1 LAEPKRKLLIIGGGI
16 AAYKCLELIR
26 RLKERGIASRVI
38 MTRAGAQFVTPLS
51 VATLCG
57 EKVFTDLFDL
67 TDETEI
73 GHIELSRSA
82 DLVVVAPATAN
93 LMARMASGQANDLA
107 STALLATDKPVLIAP
122 AMNVRMWQHAAT
134 QRNLTT
140 LQADGVEVVGPNDGD
155 MACGEYGPG
164 RMAEPAEI
172 IAKIEAM
179 LGGAIAQPLS
189 GRKVLITAGP
199 THEPIDPV
207 RYIANR
213 SSGRQGYAIARAAQR
228 LGAQTIL
235 VSGPVHEAIPPGV
248 EVQPVE
254 TADEMLKACQGEIP
268 ADIAIFSA
276 AVADWRVSNQV
287 DNKLKKSANG
297 TLPSLELAENPD
309 VLATI
314 AKAGPKRPQ
323 VVVGFAAETE
333 NVIDNAKAK
342 LARKKCDLIVANDVS
357 AETGVMGGTRN
368 TVHLVSAGGVESWPE
383 MSKDAVADRL
393 MEHLAG
399 LLSAPAKAAE

>member
-1 LAEPKRKLLIIGGGI
+1 MAEQRRILLIIGGGI

-38 MTRAGAQFVTPLS
+38 MTKAAGEFVTPLS
-51 VATLCG
+51 VAALSG
-57 EKVFTDLFDL
+57 EKVFNDLFDL

-73 GHIELSRSA
+73 GHIELSRSS
-82 DLVVVAPATAN
+82 DLVVVAPATAD
-93 LMARMASGQANDLA
+93 LMARMATGQAGDLA
-107 STALLATDKPVLIAP
+107 TTALIATDKPVLIVP
-122 AMNVRMWQHAAT
+122 SMNVRMWQHAAT
-134 QRNLTT
+134 QRNLAT
-140 LQADGVEVVGPNDGD
+140 LEGDGVEVVGPNDGD
-155 MACGEYGPG
+155 MACGEFGPG

-172 IAKIEAM
+172 VEKIETM
-179 LGGAIAQPLS
+179 LGGGIDRPLA

-213 SSGRQGYAIARAAQR
+213 SSGRQGYAIARAAER
-228 LGAQTIL
+228 LGARTIL
-235 VSGPVHEAIPPGV
+235 VSGPVHQPIPPGV

-254 TADEMLKACQGEIP
+254 TAEEMLKACQDETP
-268 ADIAIFSA
+268 ADIAIFAA
-276 AVADWRVSNQV
+276 AVADWRVTNQAE
-287 DNKLKKSANG
+287 NKMKKGAEKKLP
-297 TLPSLELAENPD
+297 TLDLTENPD

-314 AKAGPKRPQ
+314 AKSGKARPQ

-342 LARKKCDLIVANDVS
+342 LARKKCDLIIANDVS
-357 AETGVMGGTRN
+357 AESGVMGGTRN
-368 TVHLVSAGGVESWPE
+368 TVHLVSDSGVESWPE

-393 MEHLAG
+393 MIHLSS
-399 LLSAPAKAAE
+399 LLNQD